1 MGTACPKFVE
11 KAFAGGS
18 KTAKFVNV
26 FFLKSFLLYGMQ
38 LDFVLMVS
46 VLMSSVVI
54 PHTEIEKLL
63 STIDNKTLSKTT
75 LYSCMPP
82 TMYAPSPPSLPPLPH
97 MHTNNTHT
105 AHAQM
110 QAPPPTH
117 VVVIVVT

>member
-1 MGTACPKFVE
+1 
-11 KAFAGGS
+11 
-18 KTAKFVNV
+18 
-26 FFLKSFLLYGMQ
+26 MQ

-63 STIDNKTLSKTT
+63 STVDNKTLCKTT

-82 TMYAPSPPSLPPLPH
+82 TMYTPSPPSLPPLPH
-97 MHTNNTHT
+97 MHTNDAYKRHSHMH

-117 VVVIVVT
+117 IFVIVVT